1 MKKILIVLKNSDYL
15 DFLAAAQE
23 CGKLTAKD
31 MIEDLIRYYVIV
43 QRNKEKIL
51 GSVQQRLDGR
61 TD

>member
-1 MKKILIVLKNSDYL
+1 MLKNQDYL
-15 DFLAAAQE
+15 DFMAAAQE

-51 GSVQQRLDGR
+51 GSVQQRLDGN